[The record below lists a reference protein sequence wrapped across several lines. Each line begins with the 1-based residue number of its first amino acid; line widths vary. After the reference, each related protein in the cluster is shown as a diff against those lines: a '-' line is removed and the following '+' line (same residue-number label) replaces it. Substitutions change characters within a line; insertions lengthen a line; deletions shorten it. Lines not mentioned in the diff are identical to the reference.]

1 MITTFNA
8 GGESDLYL
16 NGQMLVAMPG
26 MPDERFERTVIFIC
40 AHSKDGAMGFVVNR
54 PADDMTFSD
63 LLAQL
68 KIGASESNPT
78 PGEVANLPVLRG
90 GPVEVSRGFV
100 LHADHADRHYGSVA
114 VTSEIRMSASIE
126 ILHAIARGEGP
137 DRAVFALGYAGWGAG
152 QLESELQDNGW
163 ICCPTDPDIL
173 FDTDFATKYSRALQ
187 RIGIDA
193 GRLSA
198 QAGHA

>member
-1 MITTFNA
+1 MRKK
-8 GGESDLYL
+8 
-16 NGQMLVAMPG
+16 LVVTLL
-26 MPDERFERTVIFIC
+26 R
-40 AHSKDGAMGFVVNR
+40 DGHV
-54 PADDMTFSD
+54 P
-63 LLAQL
+63 LL
-68 KIGASESNPT
+68 
-78 PGEVANLPVLRG
+78 
-90 GPVEVSRGFV
+90 
-100 LHADHADRHYGSVA
+100 
-114 VTSEIRMSASIE
+114 
-126 ILHAIARGEGP
+126 
-137 DRAVFALGYAGWGAG
+137 VFAGYSGWGAG